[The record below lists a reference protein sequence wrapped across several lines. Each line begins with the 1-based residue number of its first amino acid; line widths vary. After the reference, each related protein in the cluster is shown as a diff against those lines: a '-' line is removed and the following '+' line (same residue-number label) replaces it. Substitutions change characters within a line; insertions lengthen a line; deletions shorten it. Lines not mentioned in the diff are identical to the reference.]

1 MNPQTLLKNLI
12 QISKEQKKEYPLK
25 VIFDLDSTL
34 FDVSPRITKIIHLF
48 AQQKEIKQ
56 NYPEESKALLNL
68 QAHESDYGVKKT
80 LMRIGFQPPNV
91 EFIRSL
97 VDFWKKAFFS
107 NTYLEFDKPY
117 DGAPEFV
124 SELHKAGA
132 AIYYLTGR
140 DVPRMLDGTI
150 KSLKANGFPLND
162 DHSGLILKPTTEIS
176 DHDFK
181 AEFFKSLDDKSG
193 ETWFFENEPKNIH
206 LVEKITPHIKIV
218 FVATVHSGK
227 DPEPAGHIQRISG
240 FRGSP

>member
-1 MNPQTLLKNLI
+1 MSANTLLKNLI
-12 QISKEQKKEYPLK
+12 KISPLK

-48 AQQKEIKQ
+48 AEQNEIKE
-56 NYPEESKALLNL
+56 NYPEESKILLSL
-68 QAHESDYGVKKT
+68 RSHESDYGVKKT
-80 LMRIGFQPPNV
+80 LTRIGFQPPNM
-91 EFIRSL
+91 EFIKSL

-107 NTYLEFDKPY
+107 NAYLEFDQPY

-124 SELHKAGA
+124 RELHKAGA
-132 AIYYLTGR
+132 EIYYLTGR

-150 KSLKANGFPLND
+150 KSLRAHGFPLND
-162 DHSGLILKPTTEIS
+162 DHSGLVLKPSTEIS

-181 AEFFKSLDDKSG
+181 AEFFKGLNSDSG

-206 LVEKITPHIKIV
+206 LVEKLTPKIKIV

-227 DPEPAGHIQRISG
+227 EPEPENHIQRISG
-240 FRGSP
+240 FR